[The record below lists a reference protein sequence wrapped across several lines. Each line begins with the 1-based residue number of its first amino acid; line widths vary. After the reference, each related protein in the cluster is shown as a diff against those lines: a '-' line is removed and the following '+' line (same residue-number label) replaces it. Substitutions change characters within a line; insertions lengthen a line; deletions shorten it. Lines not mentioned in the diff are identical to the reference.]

1 MGGGGGE
8 GVAALQDEVGDLKAQ
23 LRQEAEVRIK
33 LQELLDQER
42 QKTAEAQRLM
52 DEAAGMSLSLSV
64 CLSLSVSLSISMSIQ
79 YVHYSHSV

>member
-8 GVAALQDEVGDLKAQ
+8 GVVALQDEVGDLKAQ

-52 DEAAGMSLSLSV
+52 DEAAGMSLSLLV
-64 CLSLSVSLSISMSIQ
+64 CLSPSVSLSISMSIQ